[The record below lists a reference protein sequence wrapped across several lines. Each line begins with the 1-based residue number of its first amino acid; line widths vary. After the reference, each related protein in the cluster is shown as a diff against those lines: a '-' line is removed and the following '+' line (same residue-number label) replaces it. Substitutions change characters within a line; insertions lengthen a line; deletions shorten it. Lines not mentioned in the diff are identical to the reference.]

1 VLDRTAAIR
10 RDSARMAELA
20 ASADLDARVPCCPD
34 WDLRRL
40 ATHIGEVQLFW
51 AGCLRTRRADTPWS
65 GRAPGAGS
73 DAGLGPWMGAAT
85 AELLAAL
92 DEVGDDSP
100 CWTWWG
106 EPATAGAVGRHQGQ
120 EAAVHRWDAESTV
133 GPAAPLDAAVAHDG
147 VAEFLDV
154 MLSPGTAALRGVAP
168 PDLPGT
174 VTLTSSD
181 TDGRWTA
188 GAGTGPGAT
197 VRAGASD
204 LVLWLYGRVP
214 QSGVDVEGDRGAVD
228 ALLQAVRTG

>member
-20 ASADLDARVPCCPD
+20 VSADLDARVPCCPD
-34 WDLRRL
+34 WDLRQL
-40 ATHIGEVQLFW
+40 VTHLGEVQHFW
-51 AGCLRTRRADTPWS
+51 AGCLRTRRADAPWS
-65 GRAPGAGS
+65 GRAPRPGN

-85 AELLAAL
+85 DELLAAL

-106 EPATAGAVGRHQGQ
+106 VPATAGAVGRHQIQ
-120 EAAVHRWDAESTV
+120 EAAVHRWDAESAV

-147 VAEFLDV
+147 VGEFLEV
-154 MLSPGTAALRGVAP
+154 MLSPGTAALRGAAP
-168 PDLPGT
+168 PELPGA
-174 VTLTSSD
+174 VTLVSGD

-188 GAGTGPGAT
+188 GAGPGPVAT

-204 LVLWLYGRVP
+204 LVLLLYGRVAL
-214 QSGVDVEGDRGAVD
+214 SAVDVDGDRATVD